1 MLRFKYLA
9 TRLMLAIPTFLA
21 VLTLVFF
28 VVRVIPGDPAT
39 AALGDY
45 ASKEAVEAMR
55 ERMGLNRPLLLNLDV
70 PRQVYEGEIGIGAG
84 IKNFFDSQ
92 YFHFLADL
100 LRGDL
105 GKSLITGMSISE
117 QVMAVLPYTLQLT
130 LSSVLVGAALGVPI
144 GVYTAVRR
152 NTWFD
157 YLGRVLSLAGLS
169 VPAFYLG
176 ILIMLLFALKLD
188 LFPAVGGGDLNDLKD
203 NLSHLALPTLT
214 LGLIMTTSVTRL
226 TRSAMLN
233 VLQEDYVRTAR
244 AKGLD
249 EKVTIFRH
257 ALRAA
262 LVPIVSIIGIWTAN
276 LIADSVLT
284 ETVFARPG
292 LGKMLVGAIL
302 QRDYTA
308 LQSVMVVYTGFIVV
322 VNLVT
327 DLIYSIVDP
336 RITH

>member
-1 MLRFKYLA
+1 MARLKYLA
-9 TRLMLAIPTFLA
+9 TRLVLAIPTFLA

-28 VVRVIPGDPAT
+28 VIRVIPGDPAT

-45 ASKEAVEAMR
+45 ASQEAVEALR
-55 ERMGLNRPLLLNLDV
+55 ERMGLNQPLAL
-70 PRQVYEGEIGIGAG
+70 
-84 IKNFFDSQ
+84 Q
-92 YFHFLADL
+92 YLMFLGRT

-105 GKSLITGMSISE
+105 GESLITGKSISE
-117 QVMAVLPYTLQLT
+117 QVLQVLPYTLELT
-130 LSSVLVGAALGVPI
+130 LSAVILGALLGVPT
-144 GVYTAVRR
+144 GVYTAMRR
-152 NTWFD
+152 NSWVD

-176 ILIMLLFALKLD
+176 ILIILLFALKLD
-188 LFPAVGGGDLNDLKD
+188 WFPAIGGGDRDDAADRLN
-203 NLSHLALPTLT
+203 HLVLPALT

-233 VLQEDYVRTAR
+233 VLQNDYVRTAR
-244 AKGLD
+244 SKGLK
-249 EKVTIFRH
+249 EQVVIFRH

-284 ETVFARPG
+284 EIVFARPG

-308 LQSVMVVYTGFIVV
+308 LQSVMVVYTGFVVV
-322 VNLVT
+322 VNLMT
-327 DLIYSIVDP
+327 DFIYSLVDP
-336 RITH
+336 RITN

>member
-1 MLRFKYLA
+1 MV
-9 TRLMLAIPTFLA
+9 LAIPTFLA

-28 VVRVIPGDPAT
+28 VVRVIPGDPAV

-45 ASKEAVEAMR
+45 ASEEAVEAMR
-55 ERMGLNRPLLLNLDV
+55 ERMGLNDPLYV
-70 PRQVYEGEIGIGAG
+70 
-84 IKNFFDSQ
+84 Q
-92 YFHFLADL
+92 YFRFLGDL

-105 GKSLITGMSISE
+105 GESMITGKPINE
-117 QVMAVLPYTLQLT
+117 IVMQALPYTLELT
-130 LSSVLVGAALGVPI
+130 LSSVLIGAFLGVPI
-144 GVYTAVRR
+144 GIFTAMKR
-152 NTWFD
+152 NSLID
-157 YLGRVLSLAGLS
+157 YLGRIFSLAGLS

-176 ILIMLLFALKLD
+176 ILIMLLFAIKLD
-188 LFPAVGGGDLNDLKD
+188 LFPAVGGGDLHDVKD
-203 NLSHLALPTLT
+203 NLNHLALPALT

-233 VLQEDYVRTAR
+233 VLGEHYVRTAR
-244 AKGLD
+244 AKGLK
-249 EKVTIFRH
+249 ESRVVIRH

-262 LVPIVSIIGIWTAN
+262 LVPIVSIIGIWAAN

-292 LGKMLVGAIL
+292 LGKMLVGAIM

-308 LQSVMVVYTGFIVV
+308 LQSVMVIYSIFVVV
-322 VNLVT
+322 VNLLT
-327 DLIYSIVDP
+327 DLVYSMVDP

>member
-1 MLRFKYLA
+1 MFRYLA
-9 TRLMLAIPTFLA
+9 TRLMLAIPTMLA

-55 ERMGLNRPLLLNLDV
+55 ERMGLNDPLLV
-70 PRQVYEGEIGIGAG
+70 
-84 IKNFFDSQ
+84 Q
-92 YFHFLADL
+92 YFRFLGDV
-100 LRGDL
+100 LRGNL
-105 GKSLITGMSISE
+105 GASMITGKPIGE
-117 QVMAVLPYTLQLT
+117 LVLHVLPYTLQLT
-130 LSSVLVGAALGVPI
+130 LSSVLVGAILGVPI
-144 GVYTAVRR
+144 GIYTAVRR
-152 NTWFD
+152 NSFID

-176 ILIMLLFALKLD
+176 ILIMLLFAIKFK
-188 LFPAVGGGDLNDLKD
+188 LFPAVGGGNRHDLKD
-203 NLSHLALPTLT
+203 NLMHLALPSLT

-233 VLQEDYVRTAR
+233 VLSEHYVRTAR
-244 AKGLD
+244 AKGL
-249 EKVTIFRH
+249 EERKVIFRH

-262 LVPIVSIIGIWTAN
+262 LVPIVSIIGIWAAN

-292 LGKMLVGAIL
+292 LGKMLVGAIM

-308 LQSVMVVYTGFIVV
+308 LQSIMVIYTVFVV
-322 VNLVT
+322 VINLIT
-327 DLIYSIVDP
+327 DLIYSAVDP

>member
-1 MLRFKYLA
+1 MFDFVSFNGAEFINTPNLDKLA
-9 TRLMLAIPTFLA
+9 EEG
-21 VLTLVFF
+21 VFF
-28 VVRVIPGDPAT
+28 ENAT
-39 AALGDY
+39 CQGTMCGP
-45 ASKEAVEAMR
+45 SR
-55 ERMGLNRPLLLNLDV
+55 N
-70 PRQVYEGEIGIGAG
+70 
-84 IKNFFDSQ
+84 
-92 YFHFLADL
+92 
-100 LRGDL
+100 
-105 GKSLITGMSISE
+105 SLITGKSINE
-117 QVMAVLPYTLQLT
+117 QVMDVLPYTLQLT
-130 LSSVLVGAALGVPI
+130 LTSVLIGALFGIPTGI
-144 GVYTAVRR
+144 YTAVKR
-152 NTWFD
+152 NSFSD

-176 ILIMLLFALKLD
+176 ILIMWLFALQWD
-188 LFPAVGGGDLNDLKD
+188 LFPAVGGGKQGDPKDLIM
-203 NLSHLALPTLT
+203 HLILPALT
-214 LGLIMTTSVTRL
+214 LGLIMTASVTRL

-249 EKVTIFRH
+249 ERVIILTH

-262 LVPIVSIIGIWTAN
+262 LVPIVAIIGIWAAN

-322 VNLVT
+322 VNLTT
-327 DLIYSIVDP
+327 DLIYSMVDP
-336 RITH
+336 RISH

>member
-1 MLRFKYLA
+1 MLRYVV
-9 TRLMLAIPTFLA
+9 TRLALAIPTFLA
-21 VLTLVFF
+21 VLTLIFF

-45 ASKEAVEAMR
+45 ASQEAVEALR
-55 ERMGLNRPLLLNLDV
+55 ERMGLNAPLYV
-70 PRQVYEGEIGIGAG
+70 
-84 IKNFFDSQ
+84 Q
-92 YFHFLADL
+92 YFRFLGNL

-105 GKSLITGMSISE
+105 GKSLITGKAISE
-117 QVMAVLPYTLQLT
+117 LVMHVLPYTLQLT
-130 LSSVLVGAALGVPI
+130 LSAIVVGAALGVPI
-144 GVYTAVRR
+144 GIYTAVHR
-152 NTWFD
+152 NSLVD
-157 YLGRVLSLAGLS
+157 YLGRVISLAGLS

-176 ILIMLLFALKLD
+176 ILIMLLFAVKLD
-188 LFPAVGGGDLNDLKD
+188 LFPAVGGGDLHDLKD
-203 NLSHLALPTLT
+203 NLSHLALPALS

-233 VLQEDYVRTAR
+233 VLNEDYVRTAR
-244 AKGLD
+244 AKGVKERVVIL
-249 EKVTIFRH
+249 RH

-262 LVPIVSIIGIWTAN
+262 LVPIVSIIGVWAAN

-292 LGKMLVGAIL
+292 LGKMLVGAIM

-308 LQSVMVVYTGFIVV
+308 LQSVMVIYTAFVV
-322 VNLVT
+322 IVNLIT
-327 DLIYSIVDP
+327 DLVYSLVDP

>member
-1 MLRFKYLA
+1 MLRFKYLV
-9 TRLMLAIPTFLA
+9 TRFVLAIPTFLA

-55 ERMGLNRPLLLNLDV
+55 ERMGLNAPLYV
-70 PRQVYEGEIGIGAG
+70 
-84 IKNFFDSQ
+84 Q
-92 YFHFLADL
+92 YFRFLGDI

-105 GKSLITGMSISE
+105 GESLITGQSISE
-117 QVMAVLPYTLQLT
+117 QVWAVLPYTLQLT
-130 LSSVLVGAALGVPI
+130 LSSVLIGTILGVPI
-144 GVYTAVRR
+144 GIYTAVRR
-152 NTWFD
+152 NTWID

-176 ILIMLLFALKLD
+176 ILIMLLFALKLN
-188 LFPAVGGGDLNDLKD
+188 LFPAVGGGDLYDLKD
-203 NLSHLALPTLT
+203 NLSHLALPALT

-244 AKGLD
+244 SKGLE
-249 EKVTIFRH
+249 EKVVIFRH

-262 LVPIVSIIGIWTAN
+262 LVTIVSIIGIWSAN

-308 LQSVMVVYTGFIVV
+308 LQSVMVIYTAFIVV
-322 VNLVT
+322 INLTT
-327 DLIYSIVDP
+327 DLIYSVVDP
-336 RITH
+336 RITN

>member
-1 MLRFKYLA
+1 MLRYLV
-9 TRLMLAIPTFLA
+9 TRLALAIPTFLA
-21 VLTLVFF
+21 VLTLIFF

-45 ASKEAVEAMR
+45 ASQEAVEALR
-55 ERMGLNRPLLLNLDV
+55 ERMGLNAPLH
-70 PRQVYEGEIGIGAG
+70 I
-84 IKNFFDSQ
+84 Q
-92 YFHFLADL
+92 YFRFLGDL

-105 GKSLITGMSISE
+105 GKSLITGKPISE
-117 QVMAVLPYTLQLT
+117 LVMHVLPYTLQLT
-130 LSSVLVGAALGVPI
+130 FSAIIVGAALGVPI
-144 GVYTAVRR
+144 GIYTAVHR
-152 NTWFD
+152 NSLVD

-176 ILIMLLFALKLD
+176 ILIMLLFAVKLD
-188 LFPAVGGGDLNDLKD
+188 LFPAVGGGDLDDLKD
-203 NLSHLALPTLT
+203 NLSHLALPALS

-233 VLQEDYVRTAR
+233 VLSEDYIRTAR
-244 AKGLD
+244 AKGAK
-249 EKVTIFRH
+249 ERVVIVRH

-262 LVPIVSIIGIWTAN
+262 LVPIVSIIGVWAAN

-292 LGKMLVGAIL
+292 LGKMLVGAIM

-308 LQSVMVVYTGFIVV
+308 LQSVMVIYTAFVV
-322 VNLVT
+322 IVNLIT
-327 DLIYSIVDP
+327 DLVYSLVDP